1 MKGGLGGVDGGMDPD
16 TDARPVTLLT
26 VCGSLQARSANRA
39 ALDVAARAAREAGA
53 TVVDFD
59 GLADVPPFDAA
70 HSDEPPAAVGAWRSA
85 TEGADGLIVAV
96 PEYAGG
102 MAGATKN
109 ALDWLV
115 TSASLYRRPIA
126 VISAGTSGGT
136 HALAQSARTMTWQ
149 GAYVVGVLGI
159 TAPITKSDDQGRLT
173 DEATLAALR
182 ALVHELLVASAPGGL
197 PAAAVMAQRVT
208 ADLGIE
214 PGHVIGPA

>member
-1 MKGGLGGVDGGMDPD
+1 MGHDPA
-16 TDARPVTLLT
+16 ARPIALLT

-39 ALDVAARAAREAGA
+39 ALDAAIAAATEAGA
-53 TVVDFD
+53 AVIDFE
-59 GLADVPPFDAA
+59 GLAELPAFDAA
-70 HSDEPPAAVGAWRSA
+70 RSDEPPAAVAAWRSA
-85 TEGADGLIVAV
+85 IEQVDGILVAV

-126 VISAGTSGGT
+126 VISAGTSGGQ

-149 GAYVVGVLGI
+149 GAYVVGALGI
-159 TAPITKSDDQGRLT
+159 AAPITKSDDQGRLT
-173 DEATLAALR
+173 DEATLGSLR
-182 ALVHELLVASAPGGL
+182 VLVHELLVASAPGGL
-197 PAAAVMAQRVT
+197 PAAATMAERVT

-214 PGHVIGPA
+214 PGHVIRPA

>member
-1 MKGGLGGVDGGMDPD
+1 MGDEP
-16 TDARPVTLLT
+16 DARPVRLLT

-39 ALDVAARAAREAGA
+39 ALDVAAEAAIQAGA

-59 GLADVPPFDAA
+59 GLALLPAFDAA
-70 HSDEPPAAVGAWRSA
+70 RSDEPPAAVAAWRRA
-85 TEGADGLIVAV
+85 IEDADGLVVAV

-159 TAPITKSDDQGRLT
+159 AAPITKSDEEGRLT
-173 DEATLAALR
+173 DEATLGSLR
-182 ALVHELLVASAPGGL
+182 ALVDDLLVAARPGGL
-197 PAAAVMAQRVT
+197 PAAAAMADRVT
-208 ADLGIE
+208 AGLGIE
-214 PGHVIGPA
+214 PGHVVGPA

>member
-1 MKGGLGGVDGGMDPD
+1 MGDDP
-16 TDARPVTLLT
+16 DARPVALLT

-39 ALDVAARAAREAGA
+39 ALDVAANAATEAGA
-53 TVVDFD
+53 TVTDFG
-59 GLADVPPFDAA
+59 GLADLPAFDATRA
-70 HSDEPPAAVGAWRSA
+70 DEPPGAVLAWRD
-85 TEGADGLIVAV
+85 TLEKVDGLLVAV

-126 VISAGTSGGT
+126 VISAGTSGGR

-159 TAPITKSDDQGRLT
+159 PAPITKSDDQGRLT
-173 DEATLAALR
+173 DKATLASLR
-182 ALVHELLVASAPGGL
+182 ALVDDLVVASAPGGL
-197 PAAAVMAQRVT
+197 LAAAAMAERVV

>member
-1 MKGGLGGVDGGMDPD
+1 MRGMGADP
-16 TDARPVTLLT
+16 DARPVRLLT

-39 ALDVAARAAREAGA
+39 ALDVAADAATQAGS
-53 TVVDFD
+53 TVTDFD
-59 GLADVPPFDAA
+59 GLSDLPAFDAA
-70 HSDEPPAAVGAWRSA
+70 RSDEPPAAVVAWRASV
-85 TEGADGLIVAV
+85 ERADGLLVAV

-126 VISAGTSGGT
+126 VISAGTSGGR

-149 GAYVVGVLGI
+149 GAYVVAALGI
-159 TAPITKSDDQGRLT
+159 AAPITKSDDRGRLT
-173 DEATLAALR
+173 DETTLASLR
-182 ALVHELLVASAPGGL
+182 TLVEDLLVASAAGGL
-197 PAAAVMAQRVT
+197 PAAAGLAERVV
-208 ADLGIE
+208 AGLGIE